1 MYTNVLEHRFKSSS
15 RDRVLGNLHQ
25 QETEEIVVY
34 THGIAMKAAFA
45 GPKKP
50 QDEDQKPIK
59 MRNRRASLSPPRY
72 NYTKKPL

>member
-1 MYTNVLEHRFKSSS
+1 MYTNSPFK
-15 RDRVLGNLHQ
+15 RAHVICLGNLHQ

-59 MRNRRASLSPPRY
+59 MRNRRASLSPPR
-72 NYTKKPL
+72 

>member
-1 MYTNVLEHRFKSSS
+1 
-15 RDRVLGNLHQ
+15 
-25 QETEEIVVY
+25 VVY

-59 MRNRRASLSPPRY
+59 MRNRRASLSPPR
-72 NYTKKPL
+72 

>member
-1 MYTNVLEHRFKSSS
+1 MEPPQPMTQKQTIV
-15 RDRVLGNLHQ
+15 GNLHQ

-59 MRNRRASLSPPRY
+59 MRNRRASLSPPR
-72 NYTKKPL
+72 